1 VTKGF
6 FDIAKRDQQKKPKK
20 PAAPRYRIE
29 MTMRR
34 GLLVVDL
41 RQVFLSERNEA
52 RLLELL
58 QTLCARYPVE
68 RALWSQ
74 RPGQAYAAGGGWYWF
89 ICHPQD
95 QQQWLTPI
103 QRLLDEALR

>member
-1 VTKGF
+1 M
-6 FDIAKRDQQKKPKK
+6 AKREQQKKPKQV
-20 PAAPRYRIE
+20 PNPRYQIE
-29 MTMRR
+29 ITTRR

-52 RLLELL
+52 RLLDLL
-58 QTLCARYPVE
+58 RTLCASHPVE

-95 QQQWLTPI
+95 KQQWLEPI
-103 QRLLDEALR
+103 QRLLDESLR